1 MEVEL
6 FSEGSKARILRDLNP
21 SGLESFADPLES
33 GLKQD
38 EIAKVV

>member
-1 MEVEL
+1 MEVKL

-21 SGLESFADPLES
+21 SGLEFFANSLES